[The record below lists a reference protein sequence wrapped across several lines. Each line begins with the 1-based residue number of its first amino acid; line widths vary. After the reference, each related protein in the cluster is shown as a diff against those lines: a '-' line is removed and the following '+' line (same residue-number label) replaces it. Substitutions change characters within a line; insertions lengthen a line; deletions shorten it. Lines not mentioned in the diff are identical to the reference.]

1 MEMTG
6 GMTMDWLMGNSFFI
20 LLLLICVGMHIFGHG
35 HSHDHA
41 NHKSEREHSPDDFI
55 HDSHRRKL

>member
-1 MEMTG
+1 
-6 GMTMDWLMGNSFFI
+6 MDWLMGNSFFI

-41 NHKSEREHSPDDFI
+41 THKSEREQSPDDPV